1 MMGDLNARTGNDRQR
16 AHGSM
21 GPYGGETVVNEN
33 GQRVLEFCI
42 ENELL
47 LGNSFFRHKRI
58 HKVTSEAERR
68 STRSIID
75 YIHLPMLT

>member
-33 GQRVLEFCI
+33 GQRLLEFCI

-47 LGNSFFRHKRI
+47 LGNSFFQHKRI
-58 HKVTSEAERR
+58 HGPVFENS
-68 STRSIID
+68 SISP
-75 YIHLPMLT
+75 IHFMVEDV